1 MEALSNK
8 FCGVLEEK
16 NFKKKQVLDMKIA
29 WKESLHA
36 WNQIL
41 VHAVLEQRVE
51 EWKSNVP
58 KLASNGWQDR
68 DRMMQ
73 AYRIC

>member
-1 MEALSNK
+1 
-8 FCGVLEEK
+8 
-16 NFKKKQVLDMKIA
+16 MKIA
-29 WKESLHA
+29 WKESLNP

-41 VHAVLEQRVE
+41 VHVVLEQRVE

-73 AYRIC
+73 AYSIC